1 MGVCVLVNSAP
12 LRMAVLCNAEPD
24 IMTITPFTH
33 APMTSASCVVFA
45 FFALS
50 ASGIVGERDVPL
62 LVLVGLVALAALAAV
77 AAKRWH
83 VVGVTPTGA
92 ARQRDA
98 SDARDLIRMDRDKG

>member
-1 MGVCVLVNSAP
+1 MTTTSFTRAP
-12 LRMAVLCNAEPD
+12 L
-24 IMTITPFTH
+24 
-33 APMTSASCVVFA
+33 TSASCIVCAFF

-50 ASGIVGERDVPL
+50 ASGMVGEPDVPL

-83 VVGVTPTGA
+83 IVGMTPDGA

-98 SDARDLIRMDRDKG
+98 SDARDLIRMDSDKG

>member
-1 MGVCVLVNSAP
+1 MTSMP
-12 LRMAVLCNAEPD
+12 LSRATLP
-24 IMTITPFTH
+24 
-33 APMTSASCVVFA
+33 SASCIVFA

-50 ASGIVGERDVPL
+50 ASGMAGEPDVPL

-83 VVGVTPTGA
+83 IVDITPTGA

-98 SDARDLIRMDRDKG
+98 SDARDLMRMDSDKG

>member
-1 MGVCVLVNSAP
+1 
-12 LRMAVLCNAEPD
+12 
-24 IMTITPFTH
+24 MTTTPFTS
-33 APMTSASCVVFA
+33 TTLTWASCIIFA

-50 ASGIVGERDVPL
+50 ASGIFGERDVPL

-83 VVGVTPTGA
+83 IVDITPTGA

-98 SDARDLIRMDRDKG
+98 SDARDLIRMDSDKG

>member
-1 MGVCVLVNSAP
+1 
-12 LRMAVLCNAEPD
+12 
-24 IMTITPFTH
+24 MTTTPFTRTTLTW
-33 APMTSASCVVFA
+33 AFCIVFA

-83 VVGVTPTGA
+83 IVGVTPTGI

-98 SDARDLIRMDRDKG
+98 SDARDLIRMDSDKG